1 MQRARRSYRIVSVVL
16 CLALAGLGT
25 LVALTACSNYQE
37 GDRCEILNG
46 NSDCADPLQCTPK
59 AQINTPYNSS
69 DRCCPVDRTTATHPA
84 CTVLQSPITGDSAPN
99 DANSG
104 PGADVTVGDAPTD
117 TSTVPDAAPD
127 AADAADAEGG

>member
-1 MQRARRSYRIVSVVL
+1 MQRARSYRIVGVVL
-16 CLALAGLGT
+16 ALGLSGLIALA
-25 LVALTACSNYQE
+25 ACSNYSE

-84 CTVLQSPITGDSAPN
+84 CTVLQNPITGDSAPN

-104 PGADVTVGDAPTD
+104 PGADVSVSDAPVD
-117 TSTVPDAAPD
+117 TSTPTEAGTD
-127 AADAADAEGG
+127 AADAADADEGG

>member
-1 MQRARRSYRIVSVVL
+1 MQRARSYRIVGVL
-16 CLALAGLGT
+16 LCMGLTGFI
-25 LVALTACSNYQE
+25 ALTACSDYEE

-46 NSDCADPLQCTPK
+46 NSDCASPLQCKPK

-84 CTVLQSPITGDSAPN
+84 CTVLQNPITGDSAPN

-104 PGADVTVGDAPTD
+104 PGADVSVSDAPVE
-117 TSTVPDAAPD
+117 TSTIPEAGPD
-127 AADAADAEGG
+127 AADAADADEGG

>member
-1 MQRARRSYRIVSVVL
+1 MQRARSYRIVGVL
-16 CLALAGLGT
+16 LCMGLTGFI
-25 LVALTACSNYQE
+25 ALTACSDYEE

-84 CTVLQSPITGDSAPN
+84 CTVQTSPILADSAPN

-104 PGADVTVGDAPTD
+104 PGADVTVVDAPVD
-117 TSTVPDAAPD
+117 TSTTPEAGPD
-127 AADAADAEGG
+127 AADAADADEGG